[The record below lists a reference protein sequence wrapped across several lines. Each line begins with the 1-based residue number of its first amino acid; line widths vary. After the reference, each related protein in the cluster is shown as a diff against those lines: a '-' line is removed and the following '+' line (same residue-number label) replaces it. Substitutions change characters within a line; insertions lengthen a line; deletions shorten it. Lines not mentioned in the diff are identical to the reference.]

1 MSGALNART
10 AGGGHDVL
18 YRNARDIA
26 AAHGSI
32 YDPVEKVSRVV
43 WRGRSCA
50 SCPVGWVQM
59 YFDDAHSLS
68 EKWAE
73 FQRQGLLGTGI
84 WTTAFEGPSGD
95 LDGALR
101 AAWMAGG

>member
-1 MSGALNART
+1 
-10 AGGGHDVL
+10 
-18 YRNARDIA
+18 
-26 AAHGSI
+26 
-32 YDPVEKVSRVV
+32 
-43 WRGRSCA
+43 
-50 SCPVGWVQM
+50 M

-101 AAWMAGG
+101 TAWMAGG